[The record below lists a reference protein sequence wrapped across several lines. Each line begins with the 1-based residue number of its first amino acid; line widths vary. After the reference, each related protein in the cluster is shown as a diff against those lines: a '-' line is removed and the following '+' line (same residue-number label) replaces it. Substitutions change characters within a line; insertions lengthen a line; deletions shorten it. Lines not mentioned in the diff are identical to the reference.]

1 MHSTITTRLAAALD
15 VDPDALGLLDRL
27 EPDDRVVLAAAITAA
42 MDRQGRQLDAAIRR
56 TLRHSPRLVRRRVTR
71 TLFPETRRG

>member
-1 MHSTITTRLAAALD
+1 MHSTITTDLAEALD
-15 VDPDALGLLDRL
+15 VDPDTLALLDRL
-27 EPDDRVVLAAAITAA
+27 GPDDQAILAGAITAA

-56 TLRHSPRLVRRRVTR
+56 TLRHSPRLLRRRVTR